1 MTGGLLV
8 ALCAAA
14 LAGRVEAPR
23 IGETVPDFS
32 ALALDGTAISLHD
45 ALRTHRVVV
54 VLFLSTV
61 CPYANYFGDHV
72 GRLAERYR
80 PEGVL
85 FLGVNSNQF
94 ETAEEI
100 VENAK
105 AHGQTFPIIR
115 DAHASIADRLGASCS
130 PEAYVVDQEGTLRYH
145 GWIQS
150 KLRSPDLQRAV
161 DAVLSGK
168 PVRLANTKAFGCAID
183 RRGTVSASR

>member
-1 MTGGLLV
+1 M
-8 ALCAAA
+8 
-14 LAGRVEAPR
+14 EAPR
-23 IGETVPDFS
+23 IGETVPDFT
-32 ALALDGTAISLHD
+32 AIALDGTAVSLHD
-45 ALRTHRVVV
+45 GLRTHRVVV

-61 CPYANYFGDHV
+61 CPYANYFGDH
-72 GRLAERYR
+72 LAELADRYR
-80 PEGVL
+80 PERVL
-85 FLGVNSNQF
+85 FVGVNSNQF
-94 ETAEEI
+94 EPAEEM

-130 PEAYVVDQEGTLRYH
+130 PEAYVVDQGGRLRYH

-168 PVRLANTKAFGCAID
+168 PVRVPHTKAFGCAID
-183 RRGTVSASR
+183 RQGSATASR